1 MQNDADMKKIL
12 ILLIYTLIFSA
23 CEKVS
28 FADMELS
35 GEQSK
40 IQILTRAAGDVS
52 ISYPLT
58 FYAFNISTQKLVAH
72 SVVNSVEEVPELY
85 LSAGTYHLVAV
96 AGIEDC
102 EVPENPSMSSLIT
115 LPTNLYLNKPLQMG
129 SVDITVAQNTT
140 ATMTIYNQV
149 AAINMTLTDIP
160 EDVTACKVSFSM
172 LHNSI
177 SYANKLSG
185 EAIAEINLNKQTD
198 GTWTSPI
205 IYTLPSCNEQ
215 FTISICSTADDN
227 SQVYGYIHN
236 AQLATNTPY
245 NIMGSYKSGFAVNG
259 VLNLAGWNAPQ
270 EINFTF
276 GAENNENSDDSNDDE
291 NDDTEEDRDEYVVN
305 SIPKVGT
312 IWNNHFVATV
322 LDATTSE
329 AELILL
335 STTEWDGVTSA
346 THAETPHMAANFAAS
361 YTEDGMTNWSI
372 PTRDE
377 AKLMRTAI
385 GLDMLESIN
394 AVLKAN
400 NIPQLNIGESDKGE
414 SIRYLCD
421 DATFTFVWDGT
432 SVSKC
437 GTKRTY
443 NLRLVK
449 RVKVVVK

>member
-1 MQNDADMKKIL
+1 MKKLLFIL
-12 ILLIYTLIFSA
+12 TGVALLTA
-23 CEKVS
+23 C
-28 FADMELS
+28 
-35 GEQSK
+35 QK
-40 IQILTRAAGDVS
+40 ISLEDFNTPTTESEIRILTRSASNVN
-52 ISYPLT
+52 ISYPIYL
-58 FYAFNISTQKLVAH
+58 YAFNISSGKLQSSSTLKSESDTPVL
-72 SVVNSVEEVPELY
+72 NLG
-85 LSAGTYHLVAV
+85 AGTYHLVAV

-102 EVPENPSMSSLIT
+102 EVPEQPTINSTIT
-115 LPTNLYLNKPLQMG
+115 LPKDSLLQQPLQMG
-129 SVDITVAQNTT
+129 SADISVSKSTTV
-140 ATMTIYNQV
+140 TITLYNQV
-149 AAINMTLTDIP
+149 TAINIALTDIP
-160 EDVTACKVSFSM
+160 DDVSACHVSFSLM
-172 LHNSI
+172 HNSI
-177 SYANKLSG
+177 SYGGKLSG
-185 EAIAEINLNKQTD
+185 TTVNTIELNKQ
-198 GTWTSPI
+198 GNNIWSAPLF
-205 IYTLPSCNEQ
+205 YTLPSSNQ
-215 FTISICSTADDN
+215 QLTLSINCTSP
-227 SQVYGYIHN
+227 QVSNTYGYIHN
-236 AQLATNTPY
+236 AQLAANTPY

-346 THAETPHMAANFAAS
+346 THTETPHMAANFAAS

-385 GLDMLESIN
+385 GLDKLESIN

-400 NIPQLNIGESDKGE
+400 NIPQLNVGESDKGE

-421 DATFTFVWDGT
+421 DATFTYVWDGT
-432 SVSKC
+432 SISKS

-443 NLRLVK
+443 NLRLIK
-449 RVKVVVK
+449 RVKVVTK

>member
-12 ILLIYTLIFSA
+12 ILIIYTVVFAA

-28 FADMELS
+28 LADIQTT

-72 SVVNSVEEVPELY
+72 SVVNSVEEVPELN

-129 SVDITVAQNTT
+129 SVDITVAQNATV
-140 ATMTIYNQV
+140 TMTLYNQV
-149 AAINMTLTDIP
+149 AAISMILTDIP

-215 FTISICSTADDN
+215 FTISICSTVGNN

-236 AQLATNTPY
+236 TQLAANTPY

-276 GAENNENSDDSNDDE
+276 GAENTEDSDDSNDDE

-385 GLDMLESIN
+385 GLDKLGSIN

-400 NIPQLNIGESDKGE
+400 NIPQLNVGESDKGE

-421 DATFTFVWDGT
+421 DATFTYVWDGT
-432 SVSKC
+432 SISKS

-443 NLRLVK
+443 NLRLIK
-449 RVKVVVK
+449 RVKVVTK

>member
-1 MQNDADMKKIL
+1 MKKLLFIL
-12 ILLIYTLIFSA
+12 TGLALLTA
-23 CEKVS
+23 C
-28 FADMELS
+28 
-35 GEQSK
+35 QK
-40 IQILTRAAGDVS
+40 ISLEDFNAPTTESEVRILTRSASNVN
-52 ISYPLT
+52 ISYPIYL
-58 FYAFNISTQKLVAH
+58 YAFNISSGKLQSSSTLKSESDTPVL
-72 SVVNSVEEVPELY
+72 NLG
-85 LSAGTYHLVAV
+85 AGTYHLVAV

-102 EVPENPSMSSLIT
+102 EVPEQPTINSTIT
-115 LPTNLYLNKPLQMG
+115 LPKDSFLQQPLQMG
-129 SVDITVAQNTT
+129 SADISVSKSTTV
-140 ATMTIYNQV
+140 TITLYNQV
-149 AAINMTLTDIP
+149 TAINIALTDIP
-160 EDVTACKVSFSM
+160 DDVSACHVSFSLM
-172 LHNSI
+172 HNSI
-177 SYANKLSG
+177 SYGGKLSG
-185 EAIAEINLNKQTD
+185 TIVNTIELNKQ
-198 GTWTSPI
+198 GNNIWSAPLF
-205 IYTLPSCNEQ
+205 YTLPSSNQ
-215 FTISICSTADDN
+215 QLTLSINCTSP
-227 SQVYGYIHN
+227 QVSNTYGYIHN
-236 AQLATNTPY
+236 TQLAANTPY

-276 GAENNENSDDSNDDE
+276 GAENNENSDDENDDE
-291 NDDTEEDRDEYVVN
+291 NDDTGEDRDEYVVN

-385 GLDMLESIN
+385 GLDKLESIN

-400 NIPQLNIGESDKGE
+400 NIPQLNVGESDKGE

-421 DATFTFVWDGT
+421 DATFTYVWDGT
-432 SVSKC
+432 SISKS

-443 NLRLVK
+443 NLRLIK
-449 RVKVVVK
+449 RVKVVTK

>member
-1 MQNDADMKKIL
+1 MKKLLFIL
-12 ILLIYTLIFSA
+12 TGVALLTA
-23 CEKVS
+23 C
-28 FADMELS
+28 
-35 GEQSK
+35 QK
-40 IQILTRAAGDVS
+40 ISLEDLNTPSTESEVRILTRSASNVN
-52 ISYPLT
+52 ISYPIYL
-58 FYAFNISTQKLVAH
+58 YAFNISSGKLQSSSTLKSESDTPVL
-72 SVVNSVEEVPELY
+72 NLG
-85 LSAGTYHLVAV
+85 AGTYHLVAV

-102 EVPENPSMSSLIT
+102 EVPEQPTINSTIT
-115 LPTNLYLNKPLQMG
+115 LPKDSLLQQPLQMG
-129 SVDITVAQNTT
+129 SADISVSKSTTV
-140 ATMTIYNQV
+140 TITLYNQV
-149 AAINMTLTDIP
+149 TAINIALTDIP
-160 EDVTACKVSFSM
+160 DDVSTCYVSFSLM
-172 LHNSI
+172 HNSI
-177 SYANKLSG
+177 SYEGKLSG
-185 EAIAEINLNKQTD
+185 TTINTIELNKQ
-198 GTWTSPI
+198 GNNIWSAPLF
-205 IYTLPSCNEQ
+205 YTLPSSNQ
-215 FTISICSTADDN
+215 QLTLSINCTSP
-227 SQVYGYIHN
+227 QVSNTYGYIHN
-236 AQLATNTPY
+236 TQLAANTPY

-291 NDDTEEDRDEYVVN
+291 NDDTEENRDEYVVN
-305 SIPKVGT
+305 NIPKVGT

-385 GLDMLESIN
+385 GLDKLESIN

-400 NIPQLNIGESDKGE
+400 NIPQLNVGESDKGE

-421 DATFTFVWDGT
+421 DATFTYVWDGT
-432 SVSKC
+432 SISKS

-443 NLRLVK
+443 NLRLIK
-449 RVKVVVK
+449 RVKVVTK

>member
-1 MQNDADMKKIL
+1 MKKLLFIL
-12 ILLIYTLIFSA
+12 TGVALLTA
-23 CEKVS
+23 C
-28 FADMELS
+28 
-35 GEQSK
+35 QK
-40 IQILTRAAGDVS
+40 ISLEDFNTPTTESEVRILTRSASNVN
-52 ISYPLT
+52 ISYPIYL
-58 FYAFNISTQKLVAH
+58 YAFNISSGKLQSSSTLKSESDTPVL
-72 SVVNSVEEVPELY
+72 NLG
-85 LSAGTYHLVAV
+85 AGTYHLVAV

-102 EVPENPSMSSLIT
+102 EVPEQPTINSTIT
-115 LPTNLYLNKPLQMG
+115 LPKDSLLQQPLQMG
-129 SVDITVAQNTT
+129 SADISVSKSTTV
-140 ATMTIYNQV
+140 TITLYNQV
-149 AAINMTLTDIP
+149 TAINIALTDIP
-160 EDVTACKVSFSM
+160 DDVSACHVSFSLM
-172 LHNSI
+172 HNSI
-177 SYANKLSG
+177 SYGGKLSG
-185 EAIAEINLNKQTD
+185 TTVNTIELNKQ
-198 GTWTSPI
+198 GNNIWSAPLF
-205 IYTLPSCNEQ
+205 YTLPSSNQ
-215 FTISICSTADDN
+215 QLTLSINCTSP
-227 SQVYGYIHN
+227 QVSNTYGYIHN
-236 AQLATNTPY
+236 TQLAANTPY

-385 GLDMLESIN
+385 GLDKLESIN

-400 NIPQLNIGESDKGE
+400 NIPQLNVGESDKGE

-421 DATFTFVWDGT
+421 DATFTYVWDGT
-432 SVSKC
+432 SISKS

-443 NLRLVK
+443 NLRLIK
-449 RVKVVVK
+449 RVKVVTK

>member
-1 MQNDADMKKIL
+1 MKKLLFIL
-12 ILLIYTLIFSA
+12 TGVALLTA
-23 CEKVS
+23 C
-28 FADMELS
+28 
-35 GEQSK
+35 QK
-40 IQILTRAAGDVS
+40 ISLEDFNTPTTESEVRILTRSASNVN
-52 ISYPLT
+52 ISYPIYL
-58 FYAFNISTQKLVAH
+58 YAFNISSGKLQSSSTLKSESDTPVL
-72 SVVNSVEEVPELY
+72 NLG
-85 LSAGTYHLVAV
+85 AGTYHLVAV

-102 EVPENPSMSSLIT
+102 EVPKQPTINSTIT
-115 LPTNLYLNKPLQMG
+115 LPKDSLLQQPLQMG
-129 SVDITVAQNTT
+129 SADISVSKSTTV
-140 ATMTIYNQV
+140 TITLYNQV
-149 AAINMTLTDIP
+149 TAINIALTDIP
-160 EDVTACKVSFSM
+160 DDISACHVSFSLM
-172 LHNSI
+172 HNSI
-177 SYANKLSG
+177 SYEGKLSG
-185 EAIAEINLNKQTD
+185 TTINTIELNKQ
-198 GTWTSPI
+198 GNNIWSAPLF
-205 IYTLPSCNEQ
+205 YTLPSSNQ
-215 FTISICSTADDN
+215 QLTLSINCTSP
-227 SQVYGYIHN
+227 QVSNTYGYIHN
-236 AQLATNTPY
+236 TQLAANTPY
-245 NIMGSYKSGFAVNG
+245 NIRGSYKSGFAVNG
-259 VLNLAGWNAPQ
+259 VINLAGWNAPQ

-335 STTEWDGVTSA
+335 STTEWDGITSA

-385 GLDMLESIN
+385 GLDKLESIN

-400 NIPQLNIGESDKGE
+400 NIPQLNVGESDKGE

-421 DATFTFVWDGT
+421 DATFTYVWDGT
-432 SVSKC
+432 SISKS

-443 NLRLVK
+443 NLRLIK
-449 RVKVVVK
+449 RVKVVTK

>member
-1 MQNDADMKKIL
+1 MKKLLFIL
-12 ILLIYTLIFSA
+12 TGVALLTA
-23 CEKVS
+23 C
-28 FADMELS
+28 
-35 GEQSK
+35 QK
-40 IQILTRAAGDVS
+40 ISLKDFNTPTTESEIRILTRSASNVN
-52 ISYPLT
+52 ISYPIYL
-58 FYAFNISTQKLVAH
+58 YAFNISSGKLQSSSTLKSESDTPVL
-72 SVVNSVEEVPELY
+72 NLG
-85 LSAGTYHLVAV
+85 AGTYHLVAV

-102 EVPENPSMSSLIT
+102 KVPEQPTINSTIT
-115 LPTNLYLNKPLQMG
+115 LPKDSLLQQPLQMG
-129 SVDITVAQNTT
+129 SADISVSKSTTV
-140 ATMTIYNQV
+140 TITLYNQV
-149 AAINMTLTDIP
+149 TAINIALTDIP
-160 EDVTACKVSFSM
+160 DDVSACHVSFSLM
-172 LHNSI
+172 HNSI
-177 SYANKLSG
+177 SYEGKLSG
-185 EAIAEINLNKQTD
+185 TTINTIELNKQ
-198 GTWTSPI
+198 GNNIWSAPLF
-205 IYTLPSCNEQ
+205 YTLPSSNQQLTLSINC
-215 FTISICSTADDN
+215 ISP
-227 SQVYGYIHN
+227 QVSNTYGYIHN
-236 AQLATNTPY
+236 TQLAANTPY

-335 STTEWDGVTSA
+335 STTEWDGVTNA

-385 GLDMLESIN
+385 GLDKLGSIN

-400 NIPQLNIGESDKGE
+400 NIPQLNVGESDKGE

-421 DATFTFVWDGT
+421 DATFTYVWDGT
-432 SVSKC
+432 SISKS

-443 NLRLVK
+443 NLRLIK
-449 RVKVVVK
+449 RVKVVTK

>member
-1 MQNDADMKKIL
+1 ML
-12 ILLIYTLIFSA
+12 IISAMIFSA

-28 FADMELS
+28 FADMDIF
-35 GEQSK
+35 GEQCK
-40 IQILTRAAGDVS
+40 IQILTRSAGDVS
-52 ISYPLT
+52 ISYPLA
-58 FYAFNISTQKLVAH
+58 FYAFNPTTQNLVAH
-72 SVVNSVEEVPELY
+72 SVVNSEDETPELY

-140 ATMTIYNQV
+140 ATMTLYNQV

-160 EDVTACKVSFSM
+160 EDVTECKVSLSM

-177 SYANKLSG
+177 SFANKLSG
-185 EAIAEINLNKQTD
+185 EAIADIHLNKQTD
-198 GTWTSPI
+198 GTWTTPI
-205 IYTLPSCNEQ
+205 IYTLPSNNEQ
-215 FTISICSTADDN
+215 LTISICTSSDN
-227 SQVYGYIHN
+227 VSKVYGYSHN
-236 AQLATNTPY
+236 TGLDANTPY
-245 NIMGSYKSGFAVNG
+245 NIMGNYKTGFVVNG
-259 VLNLAGWNAPQ
+259 VINLAGWNAPQ

-276 GAENNENSDDSNDDE
+276 GAGSNENEDDSD
-291 NDDTEEDRDEYVVN
+291 EEDNEDTDEEREEYTVN

-322 LDATTSE
+322 LDATASE
-329 AELILL
+329 AELLLL

-346 THAETPHMAANFAAS
+346 THAGTPYMAANFAAS

-432 SVSKC
+432 SLSKC
-437 GTKRTY
+437 GAKRTY

>member
-1 MQNDADMKKIL
+1 MKKLLFIL
-12 ILLIYTLIFSA
+12 TGVALLTA
-23 CEKVS
+23 C
-28 FADMELS
+28 
-35 GEQSK
+35 QK
-40 IQILTRAAGDVS
+40 ISLEDFNAPTTESEVRILTRSASNVN
-52 ISYPLT
+52 ISYPIYL
-58 FYAFNISTQKLVAH
+58 YAFNISSGKLQSSSTLKSESDTPVL
-72 SVVNSVEEVPELY
+72 NLG
-85 LSAGTYHLVAV
+85 AGTYHLVAV

-102 EVPENPSMSSLIT
+102 EVPEQPTINSTIT
-115 LPTNLYLNKPLQMG
+115 LPKDSLLQQPLQMG
-129 SVDITVAQNTT
+129 SADISVSKSTTV
-140 ATMTIYNQV
+140 TITLYNQV
-149 AAINMTLTDIP
+149 TAINIALTDIP
-160 EDVTACKVSFSM
+160 DDVSACHVSFSLM
-172 LHNSI
+172 HNSI
-177 SYANKLSG
+177 SYGGKLSG
-185 EAIAEINLNKQTD
+185 TTVNTIELNKQ
-198 GTWTSPI
+198 GNNIWSAPLF
-205 IYTLPSCNEQ
+205 YTLPSSNQ
-215 FTISICSTADDN
+215 QLTLSINCTSP
-227 SQVYGYIHN
+227 QVSNTYGYIHN
-236 AQLATNTPY
+236 GQLAANTPY
-245 NIMGSYKSGFAVNG
+245 NIMGSYKTGFAVNG
-259 VLNLAGWNAPQ
+259 VINLAGWNAPQ

-372 PTRDE
+372 PSRDE

-385 GLDMLESIN
+385 GLDKLEYIN

-400 NIPQLNIGESDKGE
+400 NIPQLNVGESDKGE

-421 DATFTFVWDGT
+421 DATFTYVWDGT
-432 SVSKC
+432 SISKS

-443 NLRLVK
+443 NLRLIK
-449 RVKVVVK
+449 RVKVVTK

>member
-1 MQNDADMKKIL
+1 MKKLLFIL
-12 ILLIYTLIFSA
+12 TGVALLTA
-23 CEKVS
+23 C
-28 FADMELS
+28 
-35 GEQSK
+35 QK
-40 IQILTRAAGDVS
+40 ISLEDFNTPTTESEVRILTRSASNVN
-52 ISYPLT
+52 ISYPIYL
-58 FYAFNISTQKLVAH
+58 YAFNISSGKLQSSSTLKSESDTPVL
-72 SVVNSVEEVPELY
+72 NLG
-85 LSAGTYHLVAV
+85 AGTYHLVAV

-102 EVPENPSMSSLIT
+102 EVPEQPTINSTIT
-115 LPTNLYLNKPLQMG
+115 LPKDSLLQQPLQMG
-129 SVDITVAQNTT
+129 SADISVSKSTTV
-140 ATMTIYNQV
+140 TITLYNQV
-149 AAINMTLTDIP
+149 TAINIALTDIP
-160 EDVTACKVSFSM
+160 DDVSACHVSFSLM
-172 LHNSI
+172 HNSI
-177 SYANKLSG
+177 SYEGKLSG
-185 EAIAEINLNKQTD
+185 TTINTIELNKR
-198 GTWTSPI
+198 GNNIWSAPLF
-205 IYTLPSCNEQ
+205 YTLPSSNQ
-215 FTISICSTADDN
+215 QLTLSINCTSP
-227 SQVYGYIHN
+227 QVSNTYGYIHN
-236 AQLATNTPY
+236 TQLAANTPY

-385 GLDMLESIN
+385 GLDKLESIN

-400 NIPQLNIGESDKGE
+400 NIPQLNVGESDKGE

-421 DATFTFVWDGT
+421 DATFTYVWDGT
-432 SVSKC
+432 SISKS

-443 NLRLVK
+443 NLRLIK
-449 RVKVVVK
+449 RVKVVTK